1 VLIGASAGL
10 NPRPQ
15 LVSFVLFAVTLHAW
29 LGMVADGRPRWWLI
43 PVFWLWGC
51 SHGLWVFGLAL
62 GAMFLA
68 CIAADP
74 VSRLPWDAWRRLLA
88 LWGGCVVAVALTPL
102 GLRLLLSPFAVAGN
116 ASLVADE
123 WKATPLNNVFAW
135 TALAEVAICVVAWAL
150 RPRRRPL
157 WQYALLGFSAFCI
170 LWMWRLVPLG
180 SIAAAPLVAE
190 VLQDIVGARRE
201 ASTRRERRSLLVSL
215 AGLLAFGAV
224 VATASGASSAAYPG
238 SMKAFDRPLAQ
249 LPAGSVV
256 LDDFGVSGWILWAH
270 SDLRPVADLRGE
282 IYDTRY
288 LLDYRDALS
297 AKPGW
302 QAFVTRTHPDVA
314 LLATDSA
321 LSDALRGQGWVTV
334 SSNHDY
340 VLLRKGSE

>member
-1 VLIGASAGL
+1 
-10 NPRPQ
+10 
-15 LVSFVLFAVTLHAW
+15 
-29 LGMVADGRPRWWLI
+29 
-43 PVFWLWGC
+43 
-51 SHGLWVFGLAL
+51 
-62 GAMFLA
+62 
-68 CIAADP
+68 
-74 VSRLPWDAWRRLLA
+74 
-88 LWGGCVVAVALTPL
+88 
-102 GLRLLLSPFAVAGN
+102 
-116 ASLVADE
+116 
-123 WKATPLNNVFAW
+123 
-135 TALAEVAICVVAWAL
+135 
-150 RPRRRPL
+150 
-157 WQYALLGFSAFCI
+157 
-170 LWMWRLVPLG
+170 MWRLVPLG

-270 SDLRPVADLRGE
+270 PDLRPVADLRGE